1 MMSVFCLKAFLGR
14 PLNRYVVLDG
24 QIQKGQ
30 PTTYPMAILHDLM
43 PLRQLC
49 LKTIQ
54 CKKYALA
61 ILSVDNQLI
70 FFRNLDILDMY
81 LLTKDRV
88 LERIHP

>member
-1 MMSVFCLKAFLGR
+1 
-14 PLNRYVVLDG
+14 
-24 QIQKGQ
+24 
-30 PTTYPMAILHDLM
+30 MAILHDLM

-70 FFRNLDILDMY
+70 FFLKSRHFGYVSSHAGSSAGTHLPIGQP
-81 LLTKDRV
+81 
-88 LERIHP
+88 LENEAMQPIGPLGTSLPTH